1 MEDSMRRKKPLPFSF
16 VLEELLDSALSPRV
30 RTRPMFGS
38 YAVYVSE
45 KIVFI
50 LRKKNEAKS
59 IRDDGMWVATKP
71 EHTESIQQEFPTLR
85 QIELFAARGK
95 KSFSGWLNLP
105 ASDESFEE
113 TALAICRMAI
123 NGDPRI
129 GKIPKS
135 LGKSR

>member
-1 MEDSMRRKKPLPFSF
+1 MRRKKPLPFSF

-50 LRKKNEAKS
+50 LRNKNEARS
-59 IRDDGMWVATKP
+59 IRDDGMWVATQP
-71 EHTESIQQEFPTLR
+71 EHTGSIRREFSTLR

-95 KSFSGWLNLP
+95 KVF
-105 ASDESFEE
+105 
-113 TALAICRMAI
+113 RMAE
-123 NGDPRI
+123 PSS
-129 GKIPKS
+129 K
-135 LGKSR
+135 